1 MAAPGGA
8 AEDDADDDADEQ
20 ADADEQLGSALASS
34 YVDSNSELE
43 RICSNSNFFLTFAKS
58 FSEKF
63 DNFCCEISGN
73 WNI

>member
-34 YVDSNSELE
+34 YVGSNSELE
-43 RICSNSNFFLTFAKS
+43 RICSNLY
-58 FSEKF
+58 
-63 DNFCCEISGN
+63 FCFEI
-73 WNI
+73 